1 MAKKV
6 MIVDD
11 EPSELKTIEMTLK
24 VEGFEVRTAY
34 SGPEALGTLKK
45 EKPDLVL
52 VDFYMVEMNGRELC
66 ERIRADPDLK
76 DLKLAFLTIAPPE
89 SVGGE
94 EVLRK
99 LNVSDYIQK
108 PFDNHDL
115 VRRVR
120 LMIGE

>member
-1 MAKKV
+1 

-34 SGPEALGTLKK
+34 SGPEALEILKK

-66 ERIRADPDLK
+66 ERIRANPDLK
-76 DLKLAFLTIAPPE
+76 ELKLAFLTIASPE
-89 SVGGE
+89 SVGSE

-99 LNVSDYIQK
+99 LNVLDYIQK

-120 LMIGE
+120 RMIGE